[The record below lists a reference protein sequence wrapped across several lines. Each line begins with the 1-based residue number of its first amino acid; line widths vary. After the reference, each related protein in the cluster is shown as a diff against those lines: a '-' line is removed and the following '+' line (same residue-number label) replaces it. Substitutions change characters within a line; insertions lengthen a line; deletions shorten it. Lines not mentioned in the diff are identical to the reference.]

1 MCDAEE
7 NLVAWLDG
15 ELPTEEAASVQRHV
29 SVCEECCGRLEAFR
43 RVNESVDLYCD
54 AVIAANVRPRVPRWT
69 MPLLAFATAAAIVLF
84 VMVPRTNVPP
94 PPVLVPKASGAAVVS
109 VNAAKTVPAQ
119 SAATHPVQHRATRPQ
134 RPTTQRE
141 QVFTAESAKWQPN
154 ESAVQIA
161 FPAEAMFPPGA
172 MPKGLNFV
180 AELSIAP
187 DGSVR
192 QVRLRQ

>member
-1 MCDAEE
+1 MCDAGN

-15 ELPTEEAASVQRHV
+15 ELPIEEASSIERHV
-29 SVCEECCGRLEAFR
+29 SVCEECRGRIAVFR
-43 RVNESVDLYCD
+43 RVSERVDLYCD
-54 AVIAANVRPRVPRWT
+54 AVMAANARPHVSRWAT
-69 MPLLAFATAAAIVLF
+69 PVLVFAAAAAIVLF
-84 VMVPRTNVPP
+84 VVLPRNSVPP
-94 PPVLVPKASGAAVVS
+94 PPVLAPTIADASTIAGI
-109 VNAAKTVPAQ
+109 
-119 SAATHPVQHRATRPQ
+119 SAATISAAEPSPRTTKLRGAIHRRPH
-134 RPTTQRE
+134 
-141 QVFTAESAKWQPN
+141 VGSAINAEAAKWQPN

-161 FPAEAMFPPGA
+161 IPADAMFPPGA